1 MMAIDTNLLLRLI
14 LNDDARQTAA
24 SLRTLQSGIPVVL
37 LNTVLQETAWV
48 LESVY
53 ARQCDDIA
61 DVLGDIATI
70 PTVILEA
77 PEIAQA
83 IEWYRRGMDI
93 ADAIHLAGAVA
104 RQCDRMLTF
113 DKDFV
118 KRAKGKTACEVT
130 IPA

>member
-24 SLRTLQSGIPVVL
+24 SLRALQSGVPVVL

-53 ARQCDDIA
+53 DKQRNDIA
-61 DVLGDIATI
+61 DVLSDIATI
-70 PTVILEA
+70 PTMILEA

-83 IEWYRRGMDI
+83 VDWYRSGMDI
-93 ADAIHLAGAVA
+93 ADAIHLASAVA
-104 RQCDRMLTF
+104 HQCGKMLTF

-118 KRAKGKTACEVT
+118 KQAKGKTACEVA